1 MSIVLVLSIVIV
13 YTVYCFLLS
22 FLFLPHLL
30 LARSFSP
37 FLPPFL
43 LSPSSLLLLPFL
55 LPFLLLSL
63 RPPPLHPY
71 NESTLKATVSAWIGK
86 QFDPVTL
93 TTYGVSKVDLVQ
105 SMYLTFLVM
114 ISDLTSVN
122 TCSAVEGMYLTFLGI
137 SFVVALYNITTACK
151 PQYS

>member
-30 LARSFSP
+30 ACSFSP

-43 LSPSSLLLLPFL
+43 LSPSSLLLS
-55 LPFLLLSL
+55 FLLLSL
-63 RPPPLHPY
+63 RPPLHPY